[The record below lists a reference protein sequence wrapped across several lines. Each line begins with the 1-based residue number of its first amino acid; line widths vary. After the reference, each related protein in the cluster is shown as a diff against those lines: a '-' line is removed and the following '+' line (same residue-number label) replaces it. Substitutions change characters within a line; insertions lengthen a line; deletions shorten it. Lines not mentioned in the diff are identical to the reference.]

1 MQTYKELDLRPTSQE
16 TQLPELG
23 LKREALGWLIV
34 ARSGH
39 GHYAN
44 YHERFGHDDEE
55 DLLCSC
61 GRKRA
66 QLHPFSCTNA
76 RVNRAKLWC
85 GKKQRYLTADEVL
98 GTQEGALVFQE
109 WAPATGLFKRRKR
122 VVEEQQEE

>member
-16 TQLPELG
+16 TQLPDLG
-23 LKREALGWLIV
+23 LKRETLGWLIA

-66 QLHPFSCTNA
+66 QLHPFSFTNA

-85 GKKQRYLTADEVL
+85 GKKQKYLAADEVL

-122 VVEEQQEE
+122 VVEEQQEA